1 VPGGSVRTHPDD
13 KELAMTIRSILRS
26 RSAAA
31 VASATFAV
39 AVFGTTTAL
48 ANHDASSVHAC
59 QRTQNGSLRIV
70 GSPSECLPNETA
82 FEWNKQGPMGPA
94 GPVGPMGP
102 AGPKGDTGATGPAG
116 PAGPA
121 GPQGAEGE
129 TGPAGPA
136 GPAGAGAAGY
146 SVRVPGPVNVWWYC
160 QGGTPCDDYSSVA
173 WLDLP
178 AGKFVV
184 TAKAWFRNTRG
195 VFDGDADAKCFL
207 YDLGGHERDDTNL
220 YLPRTTL
227 GHSGFAAS
235 WSIAIDNPNPVQVNL
250 MCGSGDSEG
259 RIKAQDIRISAVKV
273 DTLSAA

>member
-1 VPGGSVRTHPDD
+1 
-13 KELAMTIRSILRS
+13 MTLTLKPRAIIRS
-26 RSAAA
+26 RSAFAA
-31 VASATFAV
+31 AGAVFAV
-39 AVFGTTTAL
+39 AVLGTTTAF
-48 ANHDASSVHAC
+48 ANHDANVIHAC
-59 QRTQNGSLRIV
+59 QRTQTGAVRLV
-70 GSPSECLPNETA
+70 ASPSDCQSSETA
-82 FEWNKQGPMGPA
+82 VDWNKQGPAGPMGPMGPA
-94 GPVGPMGP
+94 GL
-102 AGPKGDTGATGPAG
+102 KGDPGAT
-116 PAGPA
+116 
-121 GPQGAEGE
+121 
-129 TGPAGPA
+129 GPA
-136 GPAGAGAAGY
+136 GPAGAGAAAY

-178 AGKFVV
+178 AGKYVV
-184 TAKAWFRNTRG
+184 SAKAWFRTPRG